1 MDLMG
6 LRFPK
11 SSSESRTSSRK
22 EVSLSKEFHRAIKTL
37 RKDCVTASPDVTVK
51 LADKISKSFLVV
63 SLVLEADS

>member
-22 EVSLSKEFHRAIKTL
+22 EVSLSKEFHRAIKTS